1 MPRAVHH
8 THSHRR
14 HILPSYPPHYFAG
27 NPLDRGEVIR
37 RSATDIARHM
47 TSSDTRVVL
56 LRELD
61 PLTETTDDSTKLALL
76 SPRQAASVCR
86 SAPRTEALLGTD
98 ASGTPIAAWNIAAD
112 DLPDPSESL
121 AILKG
126 AQYEFTD
133 ARAAAEM
140 LPRQQSGILAQA
152 KANLDWHQRHRH
164 CARCGNSTSSKRGG
178 HVRQCQSCNAE
189 HFPRTDPV
197 VISLVTHGDKC
208 LLGQSAGRLRSMR
221 MYSALA
227 GFMDQG
233 ESMEEAVRREVMEEA
248 GIRVGEVRYHSSQP
262 WPFPSS
268 LMIGSHSQALTTE
281 IDIDE
286 FEMTDVRWFHRS
298 DVISALNHSNPDLRV
313 PGPIAIAH
321 HLIKAWAQGDAGN
334 FGDESA

>member
-1 MPRAVHH
+1 MP
-8 THSHRR
+8 
-14 HILPSYPPHYFAG
+14 PYPPHYFSA

-37 RSATDIARHM
+37 RSETDISRRM
-47 TSSDTRVVL
+47 TSAESRVVL

-61 PLTETTDDSTKLALL
+61 PLIKNSDGHTQLALL
-76 SPRQAASVCR
+76 SPRQAAAVCR
-86 SAPRTEALLGTD
+86 SAPRTETLLGTD
-98 ASGTPIAAWNIAAD
+98 DSGTSIAAWNIAAND
-112 DLPDPSESL
+112 MPDPDESL
-121 AILKG
+121 AILETT
-126 AQYEFTD
+126 QYEFTD
-133 ARAAAEM
+133 ARNAAEK
-140 LPRQQSGILAQA
+140 LPREQSGILAQA

-164 CARCGNSTSSKRGG
+164 CARCGNDTRSKRGG
-178 HVRQCQSCNAE
+178 QVRQCNRCNAE

-197 VISLVTHGDKC
+197 VISLVTHGDTC

-248 GIRVGEVRYHSSQP
+248 GIQVGEVRYHSSQP

-268 LMIGSHSQALTTE
+268 LMIGSHAQALTTD

-286 FEMTDVRWFHRS
+286 FEMTDVRWFKRS

-321 HLIKAWAQGDAGN
+321 HLIKAWAHGEAGN
-334 FGDESA
+334 FGAPTTVR